1 MTTFLSKAKIVKASE
16 VVADGH
22 GFFYKDLELDNGV
35 KGYYPNTEEFLNKL
49 VEGKVIQYIDT
60 KEFAKRTKI
69 NGLVL
74 IEKTKKMSN
83 KVITIVKSTS
93 TLQKGEKGIYFKE
106 LTTEDGITAIFH
118 SKELSEVET
127 IISGSLISYS
137 DIKNLKGK
145 DVFFGVEKLK
155 RYHADDRRQLSIM
168 RQSSIK
174 AAIECI
180 AIASP
185 KGRWLNKDGVVDKQA
200 CYSEV
205 IELAEMF
212 IEYCTVE

>member
-1 MTTFLSKAKIVKASE
+1 MTSLSKAKIVKASE

-35 KGYYPNTEEFLNKL
+35 KGYYPNTEEFLNRL
-49 VEGKVIQYIDT
+49 VAGATIEYIDT

-69 NGLVL
+69 NGIVL
-74 IEKTKKMSN
+74 KEKIKKMS

-93 TLQKGEKGIYFKE
+93 KLQKGENGSYFKE
-106 LTTEDGITAIFH
+106 LTTEDDVTAIYF
-118 SKELSEVET
+118 SKELSEVES
-127 IISGSLISYS
+127 IIPGSLISYT
-137 DIKNLKGK
+137 DIKNAKGK
-145 DVFFGVEKLK
+145 DVFIGFEKLK
-155 RYHADDRRQLSIM
+155 RYSSDDRRQLSIT

-174 AAIECI
+174 AAIECLN
-180 AIASP
+180 IASP
-185 KGRWLNKDGVVDKQA
+185 KGRWNEKDGVVNKQA
-200 CYSEV
+200 CYEEV